1 MARDEEGRLWS
12 LKTVLGRPEAVRPVK
27 RPEPLGRQWKPGVPD
42 PERSLRSLE
51 RKEESRELLREGRV
65 GSIDG

>member
-12 LKTVLGRPEAVRPVK
+12 LKTVLGRPEAVRAVK
-27 RPEPLGRQWKPGVPD
+27 RPEPLGQRKPGVPG

-51 RKEESRELLREGRV
+51 GKEESRELLWEGRV

>member
-12 LKTVLGRPEAVRPVK
+12 LKTVLGRPEAVRLVK
-27 RPEPLGRQWKPGVPD
+27 RPEPLGQWKPRVPG

-51 RKEESRELLREGRV
+51 GKEESRKPLGEGRV